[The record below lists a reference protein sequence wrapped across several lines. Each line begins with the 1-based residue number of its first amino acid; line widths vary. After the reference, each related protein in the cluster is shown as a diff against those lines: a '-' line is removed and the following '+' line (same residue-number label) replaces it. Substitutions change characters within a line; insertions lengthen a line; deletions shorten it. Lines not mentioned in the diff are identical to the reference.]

1 MASCGCPATDLEAG
15 AVFDYETLKLIWWVF
30 MGALLIGF
38 AVMDGFDMG
47 IGALLPLIGKTN
59 SDRRIMIN
67 SIGPT
72 WEGNQVWFITAGGA
86 LFAAWPMVYAAAF
99 SGFYIALIL
108 VLFALILRPV
118 GFDFRSKVDHTR
130 WRALWDACLFIG
142 GTVPALVFGVAFGN
156 LLLGV
161 PFHYS
166 DELRPIY
173 TGSFLGLLGPF
184 PLLTGIVSLSMLIMH
199 GGCFLQ
205 IRSEAVLRWRAQ
217 AATIISAGIY
227 IFSFALA
234 GVWIWLG
241 IDGYRIVDMPDLSR
255 TITPVQK
262 VVAITDGGWLENYQR
277 WGWLW
282 LFPTICFIGALGV
295 ILFSRAKRGL
305 PAFLCSATAVSGTLL
320 TAGLSMFPFVMPSSS
335 NPNHSLTLWDVTS
348 SHYTLGLM
356 FWAVVIF
363 LPIIIIYTS
372 WVYRVMRGRISAED
386 IEKNTHTA
394 Y

>member
-1 MASCGCPATDLEAG
+1 MDHGDA

-30 MGALLIGF
+30 MCVLLIGF

-47 IGALLPLIGKTN
+47 IGALLPVIGKTN
-59 SDRRIMIN
+59 AERRVMIN

-118 GFDFRSKVDHTR
+118 GFDFRSKVDHSR
-130 WRALWDACLFIG
+130 WRALWDGCLFIG
-142 GTVPALVFGVAFGN
+142 GTVPALVFGVALGN

-166 DELRPIY
+166 DDLRPIY
-173 TGSFLGLLGPF
+173 TGSFIGLFGPF
-184 PLLTGIVSLSMLIMH
+184 PLLAGIVSLSMLVMH

-205 IRSEAVLRWRAQ
+205 IRTQAVLRWRAQ
-217 AATIISAGIY
+217 AATIIAAFIY
-227 IFSFALA
+227 IVSFAVA
-234 GVWIWLG
+234 GLWIWLG
-241 IDGYRIVDMPDLSR
+241 IDGYRIVDMPNPAQTL
-255 TITPVQK
+255 TPLQK
-262 VVAITDGGWLENYQR
+262 TVEAASGAWFDNYR
-277 WGWLW
+277 NWSWLW
-282 LFPTICFIGALGV
+282 SVPTVSFIAAIGV
-295 ILFSRAKRGL
+295 IVASRAKASL
-305 PAFLCSATAVSGTLL
+305 LAFLCSAFAVTGTLL
-320 TAGLSMFPFVMPSSS
+320 TAGLCMFPFVMPSSS

-363 LPIIIIYTS
+363 LPIIILYTS
-372 WVYRVMRGRISAED
+372 WVYRVMRGPISEAD
-386 IEKNTHTA
+386 IQKNTHTA